1 MLLGGSKSLWNM
13 GKGEGGRG
21 RGKGAMRKHFRNISY
36 SMGVGS
42 EPLWSM
48 RREKNMCETEE
59 GVSVLIWQISQ
70 GDKPF
75 VGWGLGRGVEENEK
89 KRMRW
94 GRLLVRYGEKGE

>member
-1 MLLGGSKSLWNM
+1 MED
-13 GKGEGGRG
+13 GEEGRG
-21 RGKGAMRKHFRNISY
+21 RGKGAMRKHFGNISY

-70 GDKPF
+70 G
-75 VGWGLGRGVEENEK
+75 R
-89 KRMRW
+89 
-94 GRLLVRYGEKGE
+94 